1 MNANLNEQTS
11 IYLQIAQM
19 IEDDILRDILTE
31 GEAVPSTNQL
41 AARYKINPATA
52 AKGINLLVDE
62 NILFKKRGIGMFVAE
77 GGKERIEKKRKNNF
91 YENFVLSLVNEAAHL
106 NISTDELINMIKQ
119 AKEEK

>member
-106 NISTDELINMIKQ
+106 NISTDELITMIKQ